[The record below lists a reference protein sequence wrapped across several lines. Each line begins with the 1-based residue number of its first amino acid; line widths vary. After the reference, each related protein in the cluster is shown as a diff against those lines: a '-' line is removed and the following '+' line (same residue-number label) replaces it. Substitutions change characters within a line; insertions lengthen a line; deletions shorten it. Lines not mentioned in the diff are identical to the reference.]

1 MKIATG
7 GDLTFSGGK
16 FCGVAFL
23 WSRIDHKPRCAGRV
37 VFTIQII
44 LILIRSCL
52 ILIIT
57 WKLKLHLCVIK
68 LLGCV
73 TKSGADL

>member
-1 MKIATG
+1 MKITTG

-16 FCGVAFL
+16 FCGGAFL
-23 WSRIDHKPRCAGRV
+23 GSRIDHKPRCVGRV
-37 VFTIQII
+37 VFTSKII
-44 LILIRSCL
+44 LILIRNCL
-52 ILIIT
+52 VLIMK
-57 WKLKLHLCVIK
+57 KLKLHLCVIK